1 MAGYILINKYL
12 HYQQGITIYPLLAGE
27 TRQFEFIQSVFASHI
42 IDAYLKDGTFILF
55 QSNEIKQEVPVV
67 DNKDPAQP
75 ENQDD
80 SQQTFEIMYKT
91 TQSIQDKDG
100 NEIEVGT
107 QLTQKELK
115 EKGFT
120 KKKLEVLIQEE
131 KVMEVKI
138 VK

>member
-1 MAGYILINKYL
+1 MADFIIINKYL
-12 HYQQGITIYPLLAGE
+12 NYQQGNTIYPLLIGE
-27 TRQFEFIQSVFASHI
+27 TRPLEFIKEIFASHVI
-42 IDAYLKDGTFILF
+42 EAYLKDGTLELF
-55 QSNEIKQEVPVV
+55 QSNEIKQETPVV
-67 DNKDPAQP
+67 

-80 SQQTFEIMYKT
+80 PQQTFEIMYKT
-91 TQSIQDKDG
+91 TQSIQDKDE

-120 KKKLEVLIQEE
+120 KKKLEALIQEE

>member
-1 MAGYILINKYL
+1 MADFIIINKYL
-12 HYQQGITIYPLLAGE
+12 NYQQGITIYPLLIGE
-27 TRQFEFIQSVFASHI
+27 TRPLEFIKEIFASHI
-42 IDAYLKDGTFILF
+42 VEAYLKDGTLELF
-55 QSNEIKQEVPVV
+55 QSNEIKQEMPVV
-67 DNKDPAQP
+67 

-80 SQQTFEIMYKT
+80 PQQTFEIMYKT
-91 TQSIQDKDG
+91 TQSIQDKDE

-120 KKKLEVLIQEE
+120 KKKLEALIQEE

>member
-1 MAGYILINKYL
+1 MASIVKINKHIQYQSHYAINFL
-12 HYQQGITIYPLLAGE
+12 HAGE
-27 TRQFEFIQSVFASHI
+27 TRTLEFVNENFASHI
-42 IDAYLKDGTFILF
+42 IDAYLKDGTFTLF

-67 DNKDPAQP
+67 DNQDPAQP
-75 ENQDD
+75 ENQDEP
-80 SQQTFEIMYKT
+80 QKVFEIMYKT

-120 KKKLEVLIQEE
+120 KKKLEALIQEE